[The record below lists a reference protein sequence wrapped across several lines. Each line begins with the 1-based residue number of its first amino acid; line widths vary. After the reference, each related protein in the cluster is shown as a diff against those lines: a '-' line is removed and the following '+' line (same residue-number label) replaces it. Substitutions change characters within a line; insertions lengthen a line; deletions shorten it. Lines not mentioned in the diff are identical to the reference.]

1 MSGASAFSDAAVSR
15 DDAYALQRD
24 PAQSDNSIAKK
35 VGVSPTTVGKA
46 RAESNF
52 HGGNKPRK
60 EANGRAAIGT
70 PMRRPGAAVDPR
82 TGNEPRESKATRRA
96 RAAEW
101 MRAQLQGGPE
111 WPSPVMKR
119 AKARGF
125 TYRETLAA
133 LADVR
138 GERNRAG
145 QWVLG
150 AGGSQRKGATS

>member
-1 MSGASAFSDAAVSR
+1 MSDASAFSDAAVSR
-15 DDAYALQRD
+15 DDACALQRD
-24 PAQSDNSIAKK
+24 PAQSDNSVGKK
-35 VGVSPTTVGKA
+35 VGVSHHTVAKA
-46 RAESNF
+46 RSESNCNDA
-52 HGGNKPRK
+52 NKPRK

-70 PMRRPGAAVDPR
+70 PMRRPGAAVD
-82 TGNEPRESKATRRA
+82 RESRTSRRA
-96 RAAEW
+96 RAAAWIHE
-101 MRAQLQGGPE
+101 QLQSGPE

-125 TYRETLAA
+125 TYRETLTA

-150 AGGSQRKGATS
+150 AAGSQRKGATS